1 MSSLLTQM
9 TADSSGI
16 QMEIGC
22 VLAMRRMLFNIKDGV
37 FYSKC
42 RQKGQLNVIQ
52 SMLT

>member
-22 VLAMRRMLFNIKDGV
+22 VLTMRRMLFNIKEGY
-37 FYSKC
+37 FT
-42 RQKGQLNVIQ
+42 LNVDKKAN
-52 SMLT
+52 